1 MGKKTMLRRI
11 FILSELDKSDSQRG
25 SAREDL
31 VVCWNTDL
39 KSFEYSMTLSPSL
52 IQMLPPCLK
61 VCFKSS
67 GSSSGSNSSP
77 TFSSKTWW
85 MNDEWW
91 CSLRKQP
98 IFWDALVS
106 PSEDQARKFH
116 TDDVLI
122 QTLAVLPIGWKFAS
136 ANQNTQIWVVKRQQY
151 GISARVPQASP
162 LGNHWWARKTW
173 WCRLFSQTMINVFFS
188 KWIIRYSNRLNFEES
203 RLKSRSYSWAKAE
216 RNKWAFRETL
226 KTKRKQSFV

>member
-85 MNDEWW
+85 KNDEWW

-116 TDDVLI
+116 TDDVLLHRPWLYFRLVENLL
-122 QTLAVLPIGWKFAS
+122 QPIR
-136 ANQNTQIWVVKRQQY
+136 I
-151 GISARVPQASP
+151 P
-162 LGNHWWARKTW
+162 
-173 WCRLFSQTMINVFFS
+173 
-188 KWIIRYSNRLNFEES
+188 
-203 RLKSRSYSWAKAE
+203 RSG
-216 RNKWAFRETL
+216 
-226 KTKRKQSFV
+226 

>member
-1 MGKKTMLRRI
+1 MKEWWMMMLPERTANILRRTG
-11 FILSELDKSDSQRG
+11 F
-25 SAREDL
+25 L
-31 VVCWNTDL
+31 VWG
-39 KSFEYSMTLSPSL
+39 PSTE
-52 IQMLPPCLK
+52 IPY
-61 VCFKSS
+61 
-67 GSSSGSNSSP
+67 
-77 TFSSKTWW
+77 WW
-85 MNDEWW
+85 
-91 CSLRKQP
+91 R
-98 IFWDALVS
+98 V
-106 PSEDQARKFH
+106 
-116 TDDVLI
+116 TT

>member
-1 MGKKTMLRRI
+1 MGVGGGGGREEKTMLGRI
-11 FILSELDKSDSQRG
+11 FILSEPDKSDSQRG
-25 SAREDL
+25 SAREHL

-61 VCFKSS
+61 VCFKSN

-98 IFWDALVS
+98 IFWDVLVS
-106 PSEDQARKFH
+106 LSEDRARKFH
-116 TDDVLI
+116 TGEVLLHRPWLCFWLVENLL
-122 QTLAVLPIGWKFAS
+122 QPIRI
-136 ANQNTQIWVVKRQQY
+136 NTQIWVVTCHQY
-151 GISARVPQASP
+151 GISALVPQASP
-162 LGNHWWARKTW
+162 LGNHWWPRKTW
-173 WCRLFSQTMINVFFS
+173 WFRLFSQAMIDVFF
-188 KWIIRYSNRLNFEES
+188 L
-203 RLKSRSYSWAKAE
+203 
-216 RNKWAFRETL
+216 
-226 KTKRKQSFV
+226 